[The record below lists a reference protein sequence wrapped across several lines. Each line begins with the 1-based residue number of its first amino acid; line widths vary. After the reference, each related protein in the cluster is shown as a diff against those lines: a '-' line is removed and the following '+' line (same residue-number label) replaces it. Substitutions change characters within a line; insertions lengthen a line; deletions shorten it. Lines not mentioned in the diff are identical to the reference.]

1 MTGPADSDKAIL
13 SVYDIFGFFPQT
25 IQGADILANGDA
37 ERKYQVYIPD
47 LFEGNPARIEWY
59 PPTDDEKKAKL
70 GQWFEEVAVV
80 RTSLDFTILSII
92 YAPFRYIQYRTSP
105 FMNQRTTSKIIVI
118 GEVSPFYMVRLA
130 LTSRLQWPKHIPKV
144 IGFLKAAEK
153 NNPNIK
159 SWGIIGYCWGGK
171 MASILAGSKDLLFKV
186 AVQTSPA
193 MIDAGDAANVKIPTM
208 MLISEEEA
216 VSDVKTYEESLKVP
230 KHIEIFEDQ
239 VHGFMSARA
248 DLKDSKAKAE
258 YERGYKLALVFFHD
272 HL

>member
-1 MTGPADSDKAIL
+1 MSKHSEACCRIPPIVDEGYEAKGTYIELNGTKTYVTGPADSDKAIL

-70 GQWFEEVAVV
+70 GQWFEEVAV
-80 RTSLDFTILSII
+80 
-92 YAPFRYIQYRTSP
+92 
-105 FMNQRTTSKIIVI
+105 
-118 GEVSPFYMVRLA
+118 
-130 LTSRLQWPKHIPKV
+130 WPKHIPKV

-258 YERGYKLALVFFHD
+258 YERGYKLALGNSEF
-272 HL
+272 